1 MFKIPLFFLQKK
13 KKIPTILVKR
23 KKNLFS
29 RNDIILLQSKLVLVI
44 TLSFLFLRLKF
55 SFIKNAL
62 IHFFLFVNFE
72 IHGIC

>member
-1 MFKIPLFFLQKK
+1 MGMTPLIATPVRVAL
-13 KKIPTILVKR
+13 TIKTS
-23 KKNLFS
+23 FS
-29 RNDIILLQSKLVLVI
+29 HY
-44 TLSFLFLRLKF
+44 LKF